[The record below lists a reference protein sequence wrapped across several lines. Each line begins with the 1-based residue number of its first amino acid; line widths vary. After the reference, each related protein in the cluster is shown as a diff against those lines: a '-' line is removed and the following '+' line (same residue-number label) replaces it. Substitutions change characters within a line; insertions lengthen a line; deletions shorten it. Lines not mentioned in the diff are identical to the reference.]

1 MVSRWLEYFLLTCK
15 TTITIHLG
23 QNLRWILIMCL
34 ANTMD
39 QIHGWK
45 RDGNR
50 PFKTYITWLTSYLCY
65 LRKSRDVCFKRPVA
79 VSFSRWI
86 WSILQFFRVFVFS
99 FFVFVSATEHR
110 IGPASVERATT
121 CFRRKNIKKNK
132 IFLCCL
138 FYVIMRVHTK
148 KMFVGR
154 CHLWQI
160 QMVGNGKCP

>member
-39 QIHGWK
+39 QIYGWK

-121 CFRRKNIKKNK
+121 CFRRKKYKKNQN
-132 IFLCCL
+132 ILCCL

>member
-1 MVSRWLEYFLLTCK
+1 M
-15 TTITIHLG
+15 LG
-23 QNLRWILIMCL
+23 WRLHMQAAWPPL
-34 ANTMD
+34 AGSL
-39 QIHGWK
+39 QP
-45 RDGNR
+45 
-50 PFKTYITWLTSYLCY
+50 PFCCRCWFTLY

-121 CFRRKNIKKNK
+121 CFRRKKRFKKNK